1 MHAQF
6 SLSLSL
12 RDSETKIQP
21 EFIFKTR
28 IRLLN
33 TNKNPQ
39 QRILDLEMGRE
50 NRDNLRDRKRDI
62 VIEIEIVV
70 GRVSETILIEILI

>member
-1 MHAQF
+1 
-6 SLSLSL
+6 
-12 RDSETKIQP
+12 
-21 EFIFKTR
+21 
-28 IRLLN
+28 
-33 TNKNPQ
+33 
-39 QRILDLEMGRE
+39 MGRE